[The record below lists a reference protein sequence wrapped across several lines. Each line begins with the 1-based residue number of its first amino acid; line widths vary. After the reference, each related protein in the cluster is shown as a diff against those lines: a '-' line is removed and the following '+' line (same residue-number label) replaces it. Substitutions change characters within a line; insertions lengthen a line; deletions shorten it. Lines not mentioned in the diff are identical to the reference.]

1 MRILFVSSAL
11 HKEFGGPPMA
21 VLGSAISLSRRGH
34 DITVCIFG
42 QSKVSISANLDFYE
56 KLKHERI
63 ETRIAKS
70 WKTRVHG
77 GIGSISDVIHLFK
90 NVKSADIISLHQV
103 YNYQNII
110 CAFFSFIN
118 KKPITLVPHG
128 TLTKYQRSQHLRR
141 KYLIDLIF
149 FRYLLRLTKS
159 IFVATQVEKDE
170 INSSLKCKTE
180 VVGLGVSFP
189 ETRKTITESRAPN
202 EFFNFLYMGRI
213 APKKR
218 LDIALEAYKYLPKEV
233 RLGSKLVICGSG
245 NNDYMKLIK
254 NKAEELSIADEVY
267 FKGWVSTDEKTI
279 ILNNSDCFLL
289 TSEDENFAI
298 AAGEALAYGIPCVL
312 SKQVALSSLVEK
324 HNAGIVFSDLQ
335 PSSISEAMLHMFN
348 SDMNQM
354 RKRALRAS
362 EELKWEFISTKWELA
377 FKRVIGN

>member
-1 MRILFVSSAL
+1 
-11 HKEFGGPPMA
+11 
-21 VLGSAISLSRRGH
+21 
-34 DITVCIFG
+34 
-42 QSKVSISANLDFYE
+42 
-56 KLKHERI
+56 
-63 ETRIAKS
+63 
-70 WKTRVHG
+70 
-77 GIGSISDVIHLFK
+77 
-90 NVKSADIISLHQV
+90 
-103 YNYQNII
+103 
-110 CAFFSFIN
+110 
-118 KKPITLVPHG
+118 
-128 TLTKYQRSQHLRR
+128 
-141 KYLIDLIF
+141 
-149 FRYLLRLTKS
+149 
-159 IFVATQVEKDE
+159 
-170 INSSLKCKTE
+170 
-180 VVGLGVSFP
+180 
-189 ETRKTITESRAPN
+189 
-202 EFFNFLYMGRI
+202 MGRI
-213 APKKR
+213 TPKKR

-245 NNDYMKLIK
+245 NNDYMNLIK

-267 FKGWVSTDEKTI
+267 FKGWVSTDEKAI

-348 SDMNQM
+348 SDMNEM